1 MIVVSEN
8 TKRNYYNAANYKL
21 EESYAAFEI
30 LSSTLYSNKIGA
42 VVRELLSNA
51 IDSHNRSRKKDIPVE
66 IGVEERTDGDIFYV
80 EDFGLGL
87 TEDEATYLFS
97 TYFATTKGNEN
108 ESIGGFGLGCKS
120 PFAYTDSFKVIATK
134 AGEVNTFLASREPG
148 DLPKF
153 FLDKKEFVNKSNGLR
168 IQVPIKDHDA

>member
-97 TYFATTKGNEN
+97 TYFATTKGDEN
-108 ESIGGFGLGCKS
+108 ESIGGFGLGSGK
-120 PFAYTDSFKVIATK
+120 
-134 AGEVNTFLASREPG
+134 
-148 DLPKF
+148 
-153 FLDKKEFVNKSNGLR
+153 
-168 IQVPIKDHDA
+168 